1 MKTITAN
8 SSTYM
13 HKLTT
18 NLSCG
23 LLSLM
28 LLAAPMAHGAEYY
41 TWVDE
46 NGVTN
51 YAERQPKGYVVE
63 RVEKEQNFGYP
74 TRNRQLVEAPPPPQL
89 DTGPTADEAAAEEI
103 ARAAAELE
111 AARTNNCDIG
121 KKNYAQL
128 KVFARLRIE
137 DEDGTSRYMTP
148 EEKQEQTEA
157 AQKLIAE
164 NCGPAG

>member
-1 MKTITAN
+1 MI
-8 SSTYM
+8 
-13 HKLTT
+13 KLKPT
-18 NLSCG
+18 LSCG
-23 LLSLM
+23 LVA
-28 LLAAPMAHGAEYY
+28 LALCVCGPSDAAEYY

-63 RVEKEQNFGYP
+63 RVEKAHAFGYP
-74 TRNRQLVEAPPPPQL
+74 VRNRQLVEAPPPPQL
-89 DTGPTADEAAAEEI
+89 DDSVSADQAAAEEI

-128 KVFARLRIE
+128 KVFARLRVE
-137 DEDGTSRYMTP
+137 DEDGNSRYMTP
-148 EEKQEQTEA
+148 DEKQVQMDA

-164 NCGPAG
+164 NCGPG